1 MGKLTNNEPTEKL
14 FYKIRDVSE
23 ILGIPQSTLRFWESQ
38 FTELS
43 PRRSQSGQRRP
54 GQRYYTP
61 EDLKT
66 LEIIRFLVKERG
78 MKIEA
83 ARQQMALNRKN
94 VTRRLEIIRNLKEIR
109 NDLQGLLSALE
120 KRR

>member
-1 MGKLTNNEPTEKL
+1 MGKLTSNEPTEKL

-43 PRRSQSGQRRP
+43 PRRSQA

-61 EDLKT
+61 ENLKT

-83 ARQQMALNRKN
+83 ARQQMTLNRKN
-94 VTRRLEIIRNLKEIR
+94 VTRRLEIINNLKEIR